1 MPNSSYTDDNIRT
14 LEGVEHVRLRPGMYI
29 GRLGN
34 GNNPG
39 DGIYVLLK
47 EIIDNSVDEFAAGY
61 GKQIQITIENNT
73 VSVRDF
79 GRGIPLGSV
88 VNAVSKLNTGAKFDD
103 KVFKKSVGLNG
114 VGTKAVNALSEVF
127 FISSFRDGER
137 SWARFE
143 RGVLKDSGKD
153 ATTEKN
159 GTLVNF
165 TPDSLMF
172 GEYAYNFDYVETM
185 VKNYSY
191 LKKGLTLVFNG
202 TPYKS
207 ENGLL
212 DLVNEN
218 LSDEP
223 LYPPIHL
230 EGEDIEI
237 VLSHCNA
244 YGENISSFVNGQ
256 NTRDGGTHLAAYREA
271 IAKTLKE
278 FFKKNYDPADCRQGV
293 VGAISIQIQEPDF
306 EAQTKVKLSSTY
318 TWKKQV
324 KGELEHGPT
333 IRAFIN
339 DFVSKNLDNYLRMHA
354 EIVPVIE
361 GKIKDS
367 QKEREEISGIQ
378 KKTREKSKKASVYN
392 RKLRDCRYHLCD
404 KVAKDKEELKEQS
417 SIFITEGDSASGT
430 ITKVRNANTQAVFSL
445 RGKPINCYKESR
457 RKVAENEEL
466 NLLVSALGVENDL
479 DDLRYN
485 NIIVATD
492 ADDDGMHIR
501 MLVLTFFMKY
511 YPDLIRRGHVHIL
524 QTPLFRVRNKKE
536 TRYCYSVEEKEAAI
550 AALKTGVEITRF
562 KGLGEISSGEFVD
575 FIGEGMRLDPVKLS
589 EEESISQILEFY
601 MGDNTQDRH
610 HPVCAPYV
618 HLGFCDLL
626 SLLPSVRDDQG
637 PLYGQEGDVLLA
649 RRTAPA
655 GPGCHSDRPYQR
667 HVAGPQRHRRDGKER
682 TVRAGHRPGRDAQA
696 GPQVEDRLPPDCQG
710 GRLPGLSGLFRL
722 GDQAH
727 RLWREI

>member
-14 LEGVEHVRLRPGMYI
+14 LEGVQHVRMRPGMYI

-47 EIIDNSVDEFAAGY
+47 EIVDNSIDEFAMGF
-61 GKQIQITIENNT
+61 GKEIRITIRMNEVT
-73 VSVRDF
+73 VRDF
-79 GRGIPLGSV
+79 GRGIPLDSV
-88 VNAVSKLNTGAKFDD
+88 VKAVSILNTGGKFDD

-114 VGTKAVNALSEVF
+114 VGTKAVNALSENFYVC
-127 FISSFRDGER
+127 SFRDGES

-143 RGVLKDSGKD
+143 RGELKESGKGE
-153 ATTEKN
+153 TREKN
-159 GTLVNF
+159 GTLVTF
-165 TPDSLMF
+165 TPDSMMF
-172 GEYAYNFDYVETM
+172 GEYAYNMDYVESM

-191 LKKGLTLVFNG
+191 LKKGLTLNLNG
-202 TPYKS
+202 TAYKS

-278 FFKKNYDPADCRQGV
+278 FFKKNYDPSDCRQGV
-293 VGAISIQIQEPDF
+293 VGAISIQIQEPNF
-306 EAQTKVKLSSTY
+306 EGQTKTKLGSNY
-318 TWKKQV
+318 MWEKQV
-324 KGELEHGPT
+324 HDESGALKTDIGPT
-333 IRAFIN
+333 IRSYVN
-339 DFVSKNLDNYLRMHA
+339 DFVAKNLDNYLRIHK

-361 GKIKDS
+361 DKIKAS
-367 QKEREEISGIQ
+367 QQEREEISGIQ
-378 KKTREKSKKASVYN
+378 KKTRERNKRTNVYN
-392 RKLRDCRYHLCD
+392 RKLRDCRFHYND
-404 KVAKDKEELKEQS
+404 KVTEKTQENIENS

-430 ITKVRNANTQAVFSL
+430 ITKARNANYQAVFSL

-457 RKVAENEEL
+457 KKVAENEEL
-466 NLLVSALGVENDL
+466 NLLISALGVEDDL
-479 DDLRYN
+479 ENLRYN

-501 MLVLTFFMKY
+501 MLVLTFIMKY

-536 TRYCYSVEEKEAAI
+536 NRYCYSPEEKEKAI

-562 KGLGEISSGEFVD
+562 KGLGEISSDEFVH
-575 FIGEGMRLDPVKLS
+575 FIGPDMRLDLVKLA
-589 EEESISQILEFY
+589 EEESIADIMSFY
-601 MGDNTQDRH
+601 MGDNTLERQNFIR
-610 HPVCAPYV
+610 AN
-618 HLGFCDLL
+618 LRSEEEL
-626 SLLPSVRDDQG
+626 
-637 PLYGQEGDVLLA
+637 EDVN
-649 RRTAPA
+649 
-655 GPGCHSDRPYQR
+655 
-667 HVAGPQRHRRDGKER
+667 
-682 TVRAGHRPGRDAQA
+682 
-696 GPQVEDRLPPDCQG
+696 
-710 GRLPGLSGLFRL
+710 
-722 GDQAH
+722 
-727 RLWREI
+727 I